1 VTSDRESPTTDE
13 LQGRI
18 IVLEA
23 MVMAALGLAAK
34 RPTNLSAELIIEMLN
49 TVKSAIG
56 GRLIQEGVAQDGIAE
71 AQRYVDEVLAQFWES
86 LKPNR
91 SPDRSRDEPP
101 PHDDTTS

>member
-1 VTSDRESPTTDE
+1 MSERESPTTDE

-23 MVMAALGLAAK
+23 MVMAALGLAAR

-49 TVKSAIG
+49 NVKSAIG
-56 GRLIQEGVAQDGIAE
+56 GRLIEEGVAQDGIAE

-91 SPDRSRDEPP
+91 APEQPKDGPA
-101 PHDDTTS
+101 PHDHTAS

>member
-1 VTSDRESPTTDE
+1 MSDRKSPTTNE

-49 TVKSAIG
+49 NVKSAIG
-56 GRLIQEGVAQDGIAE
+56 SRLIQEGVAQDGIAE
-71 AQRYVDEVLAQFWES
+71 AQRYVDEVLAQFWAS
-86 LKPNR
+86 LR
-91 SPDRSRDEPP
+91 SGDSSKDGPVPYDHTNS
-101 PHDDTTS
+101 